1 MTPQLREIAK
11 IRGFTKFPDNMGYFW
26 YNPNNKA
33 YVELISFEK
42 LLGDAKKRNLAL
54 FKKLG
59 LH

>member
-1 MTPQLREIAK
+1 
-11 IRGFTKFPDNMGYFW
+11 MGYFW